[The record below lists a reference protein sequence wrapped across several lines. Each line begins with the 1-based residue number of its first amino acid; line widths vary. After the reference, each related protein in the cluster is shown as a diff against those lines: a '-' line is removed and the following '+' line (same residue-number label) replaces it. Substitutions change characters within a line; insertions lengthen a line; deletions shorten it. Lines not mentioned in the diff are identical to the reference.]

1 MNKFGIY
8 IHTEYYNREKQS
20 EIIQK
25 LYDNYDIEFYG
36 FDEQLKILPNFV
48 KPYHFG
54 KNITLNSILVFG
66 GDGTILRAKKYALLT
81 KAPLLGINI
90 GKLGFLSET
99 KPELLEKSIQLLL
112 SNKYKVQSRLL
123 LDIKL
128 YRDNKL
134 IYRDL
139 ALNDAVMFRA
149 TTPKMIEVKIKTNNR
164 LIYTTRCDGLVA
176 STPTG
181 STAYSLSGGGPILDP
196 LMEAIVFCPLNPHIL
211 STRPI
216 VFSAKDL
223 LSFEL
228 INCHDEPLLQID
240 GVNVMSLLK
249 GDILKIIGAIQ
260 KVNFI
265 KLSNKTFYQI
275 MRKKM
280 HMGRI

>member
-1 MNKFGIY
+1 MNKFGIF
-8 IHTEYYNREKQS
+8 IHTEYYDKQKQS
-20 EIIQK
+20 ELIQK
-25 LYDNYDIEFYG
+25 LYDHYDIEFYG
-36 FDEQLKILPNFV
+36 FDDQLEILPDFV
-48 KPYHFG
+48 KPYHIG

-99 KPELLEKSIQLLL
+99 KPELLEKSIKLLIN
-112 SNKYKVQSRLL
+112 NKYKIQSRLL
-123 LDIKL
+123 LDIKVF
-128 YRDNKL
+128 RDNKL

-139 ALNDAVMFRA
+139 ALNDVVLFRA
-149 TTPKMIEVKIKTNNR
+149 NTPKMIEVKIKTNDR

-211 STRPI
+211 SIRPI

-228 INCHDEPLLQID
+228 ISCHDQPLLQVD
-240 GVNVMSLLK
+240 GVNVISLLA
-249 GDILKIIGAIQ
+249 GDTIKIIGATK

>member
-1 MNKFGIY
+1 MNKFGIF
-8 IHTEYYNREKQS
+8 IHTEYYDKQKQS
-20 EIIQK
+20 ELIQK

-36 FDEQLKILPNFV
+36 FDDQLEILPDFV
-48 KPYHFG
+48 KPYHIG

-99 KPELLEKSIQLLL
+99 KPELLEKSIQLLIN
-112 SNKYKVQSRLL
+112 NKYKIQSRLL
-123 LDIKL
+123 LDIKVF
-128 YRDNKL
+128 RDNKL

-139 ALNDAVMFRA
+139 ALNDVVLFRA
-149 TTPKMIEVKIKTNNR
+149 NTPKMIEVKIKTNDR

-211 STRPI
+211 SIRPI

-228 INCHDEPLLQID
+228 ISCHDQPLLQVD
-240 GVNVMSLLK
+240 GVNVISLLA
-249 GDILKIIGAIQ
+249 GDTIKIIGATK

>member
-8 IHTEYYNREKQS
+8 IHTEYYDKQKQS
-20 EIIQK
+20 EIIK
-25 LYDNYDIEFYG
+25 NLYENYEIEFYG
-36 FDEQLKILPNFV
+36 FDDQLAVLPSFV
-48 KPYHFG
+48 KPYQFG
-54 KNITLNSILVFG
+54 KKIELNSILVFG

-81 KAPLLGINI
+81 DAPLLGINI

-99 KPELLEKSIQLLL
+99 KPELLERSIKLLIN
-112 SNKYKVQSRLL
+112 NKYKVQSRLL
-123 LDIKL
+123 LDIRVF
-128 YRDNKL
+128 RDNNL

-139 ALNDAVMFRA
+139 ALNDVVLFRA
-149 TTPKMIEVKIKTNNR
+149 NTPKMIEVKIKTNNR

-211 STRPI
+211 SIRPI

-228 INCHDEPLLQID
+228 ISCHDQPLLQVD
-240 GVNVMSLLK
+240 GVNVISLLE
-249 GDILKIIGAIQ
+249 GDIIKIIGATK
-260 KVNFI
+260 KVDFI

-280 HMGRI
+280 HMGKI